1 VPGLSFS
8 KETFHPVSAS
18 GNMSM
23 AMPDSIPYSFSN
35 LSKVYRLYAAPRDR
49 FLEVLTGR
57 PRHAEVHALA
67 DVSGSIERGSVLG
80 VIGENGSG
88 KSTLFK
94 ILAGTTAA
102 TSGSVNLPGRVAS
115 ILELGSAFHPDDT
128 GRRNVIL
135 QAALAG
141 LSREEVTTALPEI
154 EAFAD
159 LGDFFDRPV
168 KTYSSGMQMRLA
180 FSVATAVLPDV
191 ILLDEALAVGDG
203 RFQKKCVDR
212 IFELKASGKTIF
224 FCSHAMYYV
233 STLCDRVLWLNAG
246 RVAATGDSQSVVLEY
261 EKFLARKDSLV
272 APHGAEAAV
281 QAGTHGRFREVVI
294 TGADGTPKDEFRPGE
309 PWGVELEFAADDPAR
324 PLQIHLAVSTRDNVV
339 CFSADSRL
347 DGSGP
352 FAGQSVYRVRIG
364 VDALP
369 LGKGEFVVYAY
380 LGDEKSLA
388 LFDARSDRTFHVES
402 DTWRSGFMSLPV
414 TWTSIPARGDGPG

>member
-1 VPGLSFS
+1 
-8 KETFHPVSAS
+8 
-18 GNMSM
+18 
-23 AMPDSIPYSFSN
+23 MPESPTTYSFSN
-35 LSKVYRLYAAPRDR
+35 VSKVYHLYAAPRDR
-49 FLEVLTGR
+49 LFEALTGR
-57 PRHAEVHALA
+57 VRHADVHALH
-67 DVSGSIERGSVLG
+67 DVSGSIEKGAVLG

-94 ILAGTTAA
+94 ILAGTTSA
-102 TSGSVNLPGRVAS
+102 TSGSVNIPGRIAS

-141 LSREEVTTALPEI
+141 LSREEVAAALPEI
-154 EAFAD
+154 ESFAE

-224 FCSHAMYYV
+224 FCSHAMYFV
-233 STLCDRVLWLNAG
+233 STLCDRALWLNAG
-246 RVAATGDSQSVVLEY
+246 KVAAEGDSQAVVLEY
-261 EKFLARKDSLV
+261 ERFLAGKERAV
-272 APHGAEAAV
+272 APHGAQAAV
-281 QAGTHGRFREVVI
+281 LSGTHGKLREVVV
-294 TGADGTPKDEFRPGE
+294 TGADGLPREEFRPGE
-309 PWGVELEFAADDPAR
+309 PWAVELEFAADEPDR

-347 DGSGP
+347 DGTGP
-352 FAGQSVYRVRIG
+352 FSGKSVYRVRIG
-364 VDALP
+364 IDALP

-380 LGDEKSLA
+380 LSDEKALA
-388 LFDARSDRTFHVES
+388 LFDARSDCTFRVES
-402 DTWRSGFMSLPV
+402 DTWRSGLLALPAV
-414 TWTSIPARGDGPG
+414 WGEVAPRGVGA

>member
-1 VPGLSFS
+1 MPETTTCSF
-8 KETFHPVSAS
+8 A
-18 GNMSM
+18 
-23 AMPDSIPYSFSN
+23 DI
-35 LSKVYRLYAAPRDR
+35 SKVYRLYAAPRDR
-49 FLEVLTGR
+49 LVEALTGR
-57 PRHAEVHALA
+57 PRHAEVHALSG
-67 DVSGSIERGSVLG
+67 VSGSIEKGAVLG

-102 TSGSVNLPGRVAS
+102 TSGTVAIPGRIAS

-141 LSREEVTTALPEI
+141 LSKEEIAGALPEI
-154 EAFAD
+154 EAFAE

-212 IFELKASGKTIF
+212 IFELKASGRTIF
-224 FCSHAMYYV
+224 FCSHAMYFI
-233 STLCDRVLWLNAG
+233 STLCDRALWLDAG
-246 RVAATGDSQSVVLEY
+246 RVAAAGDTQSVVLEY
-261 EKFLARKDSLV
+261 ERFLARKDRMA
-272 APHGAEAAV
+272 APHGAGAAV
-281 QAGTHGRFREVVI
+281 LSGTHGKFREIVV
-294 TGADGTPKDEFRPGE
+294 TGDGGAPKEEFRPGE
-309 PWGVELEFAADDPAR
+309 PWAVELEFEADAPTRA
-324 PLQIHLAVSTRDNVV
+324 LQIHLAVASRDNVV

-347 DGSGP
+347 DGAGP
-352 FAGQSVYRVRIG
+352 FVGRRRYRVRIA

-380 LGDEKSLA
+380 LGDEKALA
-388 LFDARSDRTFHVES
+388 LFDARSDRTFRVES
-402 DTWRSGFMSLPV
+402 DTWRSGLMHVPA
-414 TWTSIPARGDGPG
+414 TWSAVPARGAAT

>member
-1 VPGLSFS
+1 MTPSMPG
-8 KETFHPVSAS
+8 TP
-18 GNMSM
+18 
-23 AMPDSIPYSFSN
+23 PYSFTDV
-35 LSKVYRLYAAPRDR
+35 SKVYRLYAAPRDR
-49 FLEVLTGR
+49 LFEALSGR
-57 PRHAEVHALA
+57 PRHAEVHALRG
-67 DVSGSIERGSVLG
+67 VSGGVEKGAVLG

-102 TSGSVNLPGRVAS
+102 TSGSVSLPGRIAS

-141 LSREEVTTALPEI
+141 LTREEIREALPQI
-154 EAFAD
+154 EAFAE
-159 LGDFFDRPV
+159 LGAFFDRPV

-212 IFELKASGKTIF
+212 IFELKASGRTIF

-233 STLCDRVLWLNAG
+233 STLCDRALWLNAG
-246 RVAATGDSQSVVLEY
+246 RVEAEGDAQSVVLEY
-261 EKFLARKDSLV
+261 ERFLARKDRSV
-272 APHGAEAAV
+272 APHGAEAALP
-281 QAGTHGRFREVVI
+281 AGTHGRIREVTV
-294 TGADGTPKDEFRPGE
+294 TNGSGRPKEEFRPGE
-309 PWGVELEFAADDPAR
+309 PWAVEVEFESDDPAR

-347 DGSGP
+347 DGAGP
-352 FAGQSVYRVRIG
+352 FVGRSLYRVRIA
-364 VDALP
+364 VEALP

-380 LGDEKSLA
+380 LGDEKALA
-388 LFDARSDRTFHVES
+388 LFDARSDRTFRVES
-402 DTWRSGFMSLPV
+402 ETWRSGFMSLPAA
-414 TWTSIPARGDGPG
+414 WTAVSPRGADA

>member
-1 VPGLSFS
+1 MP
-8 KETFHPVSAS
+8 ETPT
-18 GNMSM
+18 
-23 AMPDSIPYSFSN
+23 YSFAN
-35 LSKVYRLYAAPRDR
+35 VSKVYRLYAAPRDR
-49 FLEVLTGR
+49 LVEALTGR
-57 PRHAEVHALA
+57 VRHAEVHALRG
-67 DVSGSIERGSVLG
+67 VSGSIGTGAVLG

-102 TSGSVNLPGRVAS
+102 TSGTVSLPGRIAS

-141 LSREEVTTALPEI
+141 LSRDEVAGALPEI
-154 EAFAD
+154 EAFAE

-224 FCSHAMYYV
+224 FCSHAMYFV
-233 STLCDRVLWLNAG
+233 STLCDRALWLNAG
-246 RVAATGDSQSVVLEY
+246 RVEAEGDVQSVVLEY
-261 EKFLARKDSLV
+261 ERFLARKDRAT

-281 QAGTHGRFREVVI
+281 PAGTHAKFREVLV
-294 TGADGTPKDEFRPGE
+294 TGAGGAPKEEFRPGE
-309 PWGVELEFAADDPAR
+309 PWAVELEFAADDPSR

-352 FAGQSVYRVRIG
+352 FVGQRAYRVRIA

-380 LGDEKSLA
+380 LADEKALA

-402 DTWRSGFMSLPV
+402 EIWRSGLMSLPA
-414 TWTSIPARGDGPG
+414 TWTPISPRGGIA

>member
-1 VPGLSFS
+1 MP
-8 KETFHPVSAS
+8 ETPTT
-18 GNMSM
+18 
-23 AMPDSIPYSFSN
+23 YSFTN
-35 LSKVYRLYAAPRDR
+35 VSKVYRLYAAPRDR
-49 FLEVLTGR
+49 LVEAITGR
-57 PRHAEVHALA
+57 PRHAEVHALRG
-67 DVSGSIERGSVLG
+67 VSGAVEKGAVLG

-94 ILAGTTAA
+94 ILAGTTSPS
-102 TSGSVNLPGRVAS
+102 SGTVSLPGRIAS

-141 LSREEVTTALPEI
+141 LSREEIAGALPEI
-154 EAFAD
+154 EAFAE

-212 IFELKASGKTIF
+212 IFELKASGRTIF

-233 STLCDRVLWLNAG
+233 STLCDQALWLSGGKVEAAG
-246 RVAATGDSQSVVLEY
+246 DAHSVVLEY
-261 EKFLARKDSLV
+261 ERYLARKDAADVPASPPPLAQSHARV
-272 APHGAEAAV
+272 RSFRFLDEA
-281 QAGTHGRFREVVI
+281 GRE
-294 TGADGTPKDEFRPGE
+294 ASEFRPGGTWAAE
-309 PWGVELEFAADDPAR
+309 AEIETDAPDRRIQAHFGVA
-324 PLQIHLAVSTRDNVV
+324 TRDNVV

-347 DGSGP
+347 DGAGP
-352 FAGQSVYRVRIG
+352 FSGRTRYRLRIV

-369 LGKGEFVVYAY
+369 LGKGEFVASLFV
-380 LGDEKSLA
+380 GDEKALA
-388 LFDARSDRTFHVES
+388 LYDTRSAVFHVES
-402 DTWRSGFMSLPV
+402 SAWRSGLLAVAPR
-414 TWTSIPARGDGPG
+414 WEPAA

>member
-1 VPGLSFS
+1 
-8 KETFHPVSAS
+8 
-18 GNMSM
+18 M
-23 AMPDSIPYSFSN
+23 
-35 LSKVYRLYAAPRDR
+35 R
-49 FLEVLTGR
+49 
-57 PRHAEVHALA
+57 AL
-67 DVSGSIERGSVLG
+67 DGVSGGIAKGSVLG

-102 TSGSVNLPGRVAS
+102 TSGTVNLSGRVAS

-141 LSREEVTTALPEI
+141 LSREEVADALPEI
-154 EAFAD
+154 EAFAE

-233 STLCDRVLWLNAG
+233 STLCDRALWLNAG
-246 RVAATGDSQSVVLEY
+246 RVAAEGDSQSVVLEY
-261 EKFLARKDSLV
+261 EKFLAAKDGKV
-272 APHGAEAAV
+272 APHGAGAAV
-281 QAGTHGRFREVVI
+281 AEGTHGRFRDVVV
-294 TGADGTPKDEFRPGE
+294 TGGDGVPKDEFRPGE
-309 PWGVELEFAADDPAR
+309 PWSSSWSSPRTIPRGLSRFTSRSRRATTSCAFRPTRGSTARGRSSGRASTGCASASTRCRSEKGSSSSTPTSPTRSPSRSSTRAATGRSMSNPTCGG
-324 PLQIHLAVSTRDNVV
+324 AVS
-339 CFSADSRL
+339 
-347 DGSGP
+347 
-352 FAGQSVYRVRIG
+352 
-364 VDALP
+364 
-369 LGKGEFVVYAY
+369 
-380 LGDEKSLA
+380 
-388 LFDARSDRTFHVES
+388 
-402 DTWRSGFMSLPV
+402 
-414 TWTSIPARGDGPG
+414 